1 VRAVFLL
8 MDHQITAITPQ
19 KRNPNRVNIFLDGD
33 YAFSLASIVATWL
46 KTNQVVDD
54 CKIEQLQRADS
65 EEKAF
70 QRALNFIS
78 YRPRSEAELK
88 ARLEKAGFSAEV
100 VELTRDRLNASGLL
114 GDQDFSRMW
123 VENRIHAH
131 PRSQRMLAFELQ
143 RKGVDQSH
151 IDEALLSVPDDGELA
166 LAAGRNYARRL
177 EGATLEE
184 FRKRLMGFLAR
195 KGFRYDV
202 ILQVT
207 QAIWAEININNGAVM
222 GEKSNG

>member
-1 VRAVFLL
+1 

-19 KRNPNRVNIFLDGD
+19 KRNPNRVNIFLDGE
-33 YAFSLASIVATWL
+33 YAFSLASIVAAWL
-46 KTNQVVDD
+46 KTNQVIDD
-54 CKIEQLQRADS
+54 RKVEQLQKADS

-70 QRALNFIS
+70 HRALNFIS

-88 ARLEKAGFSAEV
+88 ARLEKAGFSSDV
-100 VELTRDRLNASGLL
+100 VERTRDRMNASGLI
-114 GDQDFSRMW
+114 GDQEFSRMW

-151 IDEALLSVPDDGELA
+151 IDEALLIVPEDQELA

-177 EGATLEE
+177 ERASLEE

-202 ILQVT
+202 ILQVIP
-207 QAIWAEININNGAVM
+207 AIWAEINLKNGAGM

>member
-1 VRAVFLL
+1 
-8 MDHQITAITPQ
+8 MEHQITAIKPQ
-19 KRNPNRVNIFLDGD
+19 KRNPNRVNIFLDGE
-33 YAFSLASIVATWL
+33 YAFSLAIIVATWL
-46 KTNQVVDD
+46 KTNQVIDD
-54 CKIEQLQRADS
+54 RKLEQLQNADS

-88 ARLEKAGFSAEV
+88 ARLEKAGFSSDV
-100 VELTRDRLNASGLL
+100 VERTRNRMNASGLI
-114 GDQDFSRMW
+114 GDQEFSRMW
-123 VENRIHAH
+123 VENRVHAH

-151 IDEALLSVPDDGELA
+151 IDEALLTVPEDQELA
-166 LAAGRNYARRL
+166 LAAGKNYARRL
-177 EGATLEE
+177 ERASLEE

-202 ILQVT
+202 ILQVIP
-207 QAIWAEININNGAVM
+207 AIWAEINIKNGAAM